1 MTTRATEGA
10 EAAERAAIAES
21 AGRTVVVTGGSRGI
35 GRAIALSFAQPG
47 AHVVITSRTAE
58 QLEKTA
64 VEIRAKGGHAT
75 VVAMD
80 VTDEESVAQGLGSL
94 HGLVKDVN
102 VLVNNAG
109 VGGGEIVQ
117 GSDVARWKRTIDTNL
132 TGMYL
137 VTRQILPLMARGG
150 RIVNLSSVL
159 GRFGVPGYTA
169 YCASKH
175 GVIGFTR
182 ALALETV
189 KKKITVNAI
198 APGWVDTEMAILG
211 MSQGAT
217 HAKMSFDE
225 FKEEMI
231 AAVPLKRII
240 DPDEVAALVK
250 FLCSA
255 EAGAITGQT
264 YNICGGQVMS

>member
-1 MTTRATEGA
+1 MTMMATMN
-10 EAAERAAIAES
+10 
-21 AGRTVVVTGGSRGI
+21 RTVVVTGGGRGI
-35 GRAIALSFAQPG
+35 GRAIALAFAEPG
-47 AHVVITSRTAE
+47 AHIVITSRTATELE
-58 QLEKTA
+58 QTA
-64 VEIRAKGGHAT
+64 ADIRSKGARAT
-75 VVAMD
+75 AITMD
-80 VTDEESVAQGLGSL
+80 VSDEVSVAQGFGSL
-94 HGLVKDVN
+94 HGLVKDVS

-137 VTRQILPLMARGG
+137 VTRQILPLIANDG
-150 RIVNLSSVL
+150 RIINLSSVL

-189 KKKITVNAI
+189 KKRITVNAL
-198 APGWVDTEMAILG
+198 APGWVDTGMAVLG

-217 HAKMSFDE
+217 HAKVSFDA
-225 FKEEMI
+225 FKDQMI

-240 DPDEVAALVK
+240 DPAEVAALVK
-250 FLCSA
+250 FLCSP

-264 YNICGGQVMS
+264 YNICGGQTMD